1 MRQSLRS
8 YYHTQ
13 TWCSSEFLFSYFLYL
28 RLNALATQIL
38 IWGLFALAFNIVYS
52 NSGLFWLGHAAFYG
66 LGAYGTG
73 LILPSAYGTGA
84 IIARFKVESLPIS
97 LAAGALFAGAGALI
111 IGFFCLRRRGIY
123 FPMLT
128 LAFSQ
133 LLYFTAY
140 QASSLTGGHSGL
152 RGIPA
157 FTLDLGPF
165 QIPLDHPINFY
176 YFTLVLVGLC
186 VLAMQRILN
195 SPFGAVIRAVRDNEI
210 RAAACGHNVHALKL
224 LSFFWSGLFAGVAG
238 SLSALTSEIVSVN
251 VFHSVHIGRSRDDDA
266 ARWRANVLW
275 SLCGRDAVPRPSRG
289 I

>member
-1 MRQSLRS
+1 MSCWFGQLAYSGKLDLWNEYERTEAIRFEATITPKPGVLRI
-8 YYHTQ
+8 
-13 TWCSSEFLFSYFLYL
+13 FLVFPLIAPY
-28 RLNALATQIL
+28 NALATQIL

-52 NSGLFWLGHAAFYG
+52 NSGLFSLGHAAFYG

-84 IIARFKVESLPIS
+84 IIARFKVNSLPIS

-123 FPMLT
+123 FSMLT

-165 QIPLDHPINFY
+165 QIPLDHPINFCLLHPGAGW
-176 YFTLVLVGLC
+176 LV
-186 VLAMQRILN
+186 
-195 SPFGAVIRAVRDNEI
+195 RA
-210 RAAACGHNVHALKL
+210 GHATHPKFA
-224 LSFFWSGLFAGVAG
+224 FWCC
-238 SLSALTSEIVSVN
+238 N
-251 VFHSVHIGRSRDDDA
+251 
-266 ARWRANVLW
+266 
-275 SLCGRDAVPRPSRG
+275 PRG
-289 I
+289 T